1 MSTPLNWRQIARLAL
16 LARQLDELEINQ
28 LTPQGKIKYQFSA
41 SGHELSQILLAQAL
55 DHPRDAAAV
64 YYRSRPLLLA
74 CGLTPAEALAAG
86 MARSDGLSD
95 GRDVGVVFN
104 LPRRDGPTILPASGD
119 IGAQYTPAVGWA
131 QAITYRQRVLGE
143 TDWAGA
149 IAVALGGDG
158 SVAANG
164 FWAALNIATTQRL
177 PLLFFIENNS
187 YGISVPSH
195 FQTPGGDIRAN
206 LAAFGGLHTL
216 EGDGTDPAE
225 AWEVIQQAV
234 AHVRSGEGPC
244 LLHLRVVRLTGHTFI
259 DDQSYKSAEER
270 AAEAARDPLL
280 RLRTFLT
287 QPGALHLQSAMHLPA
302 GDDPWQ
308 ALEDEVQAEL
318 KVALQEAEV
327 LPEPDPAG
335 ATRHLFFEGLAPL
348 QGGLRPENALPA
360 LGSPIPKPSGPRI
373 NFVDAVRRTL
383 EAEMRLNPRLLVF
396 GEDVGVKGG
405 VHGATLDMQK
415 HFGPE
420 RVFDTSLSEEGI
432 IGRAVGL
439 ALAGLLPVPEI
450 QFRKYADP
458 AHEQLSD
465 LGTLRWRTANRF
477 AAPVVVRIPAGFG
490 KKTGDPWHSVS
501 GEAVFAHTLGW
512 RIAYPSNAEDAVG
525 LLRTALRGDDPAFFF
540 EHRALLDTP
549 EGRRPYPGDDFC
561 LPFGQAAHL
570 LDGNGLTVV
579 TWGAMVHRCLE
590 AARSFPGEI
599 TLFDLRTVIPW
610 DQEAVLESVRHTGK
624 ALVVHED
631 TQTAGFAGEIIAI
644 ITSQAFTDLD
654 APPERLTT
662 PDVLIPYNLGLMEA
676 VLPSVERIRTKMAE
690 MLAY

>member
-1 MSTPLNWRQIARLAL
+1 MPAPIDWRRVARTAL
-16 LARQLDELEINQ
+16 LSRRLDELEIDQ

-55 DHPRDAAAV
+55 DHPHDAATV

-86 MARSDGLSD
+86 MARSGGLSD
-95 GRDVGVVFN
+95 GRDIGVVFN

-119 IGAQYTPAVGWA
+119 VGAQYTPAAGWA
-131 QAITYRQRVLGE
+131 QAIPYRQRVLGE
-143 TDWAGA
+143 AEWGGA
-149 IAVALGGDG
+149 IAVALGGEA
-158 SVAANG
+158 SVASNS

-177 PLLFFIENNS
+177 PLLFFIENNC
-187 YGISVPSH
+187 YGISVPAVY
-195 FQTPGGDIRAN
+195 QTPGGDIRRN
-206 LAAFGGLHTL
+206 LASFGGLKTL

-225 AWEVIQQAV
+225 AWQVIQQAV

-244 LLHLRVVRLTGHTFI
+244 LLHLHVVRLTGHTFI
-259 DDQSYKSAEER
+259 DDQSYKSNEER
-270 AAEAARDPLL
+270 AEEARRDPLM
-280 RLRTFLT
+280 RLRAYLAHS
-287 QPGALHLQSAMHLPA
+287 GALHFESATHLHSDEA
-302 GDDPWQ
+302 WQ
-308 ALEDEVQAEL
+308 ALEAEVQAEL
-318 KVALQEAEV
+318 QTALDQAV
-327 LPEPDPAG
+327 SLPEPDLAG
-335 ATRHLFFEGLAPL
+335 VAHHLFFEGDAPL
-348 QGGLRPENALPA
+348 QGGLRPEGVLPA
-360 LGSPIPKPSGPRI
+360 KGEAIPHPSGPRI
-373 NFVDAVRRTL
+373 NFIDAVRRTL

-415 HFGPE
+415 HFGAE

-432 IGRAVGL
+432 IGRAVGM

-458 AHEQLSD
+458 AHEQITD

-501 GEAVFAHTLGW
+501 AEVIYAHTLGW

-525 LLRTALRGDDPAFFF
+525 LLRSALRGDDPTIFF

-561 LPFGQAAHL
+561 LPFGWAARL
-570 LDGNGLTVV
+570 LDGDRLTVV
-579 TWGAMVHRCLE
+579 SWGAMIHRCLE
-590 AARSFPGEI
+590 AARAFPGQI
-599 TLFDLRTVIPW
+599 TLLDLRTIIPW
-610 DQEAVLESVRHTGK
+610 DQDAVLESVRQTGK
-624 ALVVHED
+624 VLVVHED
-631 TQTAGFAGEIIAI
+631 TQTAGFAGEIITTIAG
-644 ITSQAFTDLD
+644 QAFTYLD
-654 APPERLTT
+654 APPERLATS
-662 PDVLIPYNLGLMEA
+662 DVLIPYNLGLMEA
-676 VLPSVERIRTKMAE
+676 VLPSAERIKSKMRE
-690 MLAY
+690 LLAY